1 MRKALKPIA
10 GYVLAYVIYVI
21 AAVASVKMPR
31 GADFTVALIGLAVW
45 LNMVIGYFSLRG
57 TL

>member
-1 MRKALKPIA
+1 MRQVLKPIA

-21 AAVASVKMPR
+21 AAIVSVEMSR

>member
-1 MRKALKPIA
+1 MRQALKLIA
-10 GYVLAYVIYVI
+10 GYVLAYTIFII
-21 AAVASVKMPR
+21 ASIVSVEMPR
-31 GADFTVALIGLAVW
+31 GADFTVALFGLAVY

>member
-1 MRKALKPIA
+1 MIQALKPIA
-10 GYVLAYVIYVI
+10 GYVLAYVIYVL
-21 AAVASVKMPR
+21 AAIASVEMPR
-31 GADFTVALIGLAVW
+31 GSDFTVALVGLAVW

>member
-1 MRKALKPIA
+1 MRQALKPIA

-21 AAVASVKMPR
+21 AAIVSVEMSL
-31 GADFTVALIGLAVW
+31 GADFTVALVGLAVW

>member
-10 GYVLAYVIYVI
+10 GYVLAYVIYI
-21 AAVASVKMPR
+21 ISAVVSVEMPR
-31 GADFTVALIGLAVW
+31 GADFTVALVGLAVW
-45 LNMVIGYFSLRG
+45 LNMVIGHYSLRG

>member
-1 MRKALKPIA
+1 MRQALKPIA

-21 AAVASVKMPR
+21 AAIVSVELPR
-31 GADFTVALIGLAVW
+31 GADFTVALVGLAVW
-45 LNMVIGYFSLRG
+45 LNMVIGYYSLRG

>member
-1 MRKALKPIA
+1 MRQALKPIA
-10 GYVLAYVIYVI
+10 GYVLAYAIYVI
-21 AAVASVKMPR
+21 AAIASVELPR
-31 GADFTVALIGLAVW
+31 GTDFTVALVGLSVW

>member
-1 MRKALKPIA
+1 MRQALKPIA

-21 AAVASVKMPR
+21 AAVVSVELSC
-31 GADFTVALIGLAVW
+31 GADFTVALVGLAVW

-57 TL
+57 VL

>member
-1 MRKALKPIA
+1 MRQALKPIA

-21 AAVASVKMPR
+21 AAVASVEMPR
-31 GADFTVALIGLAVW
+31 GADFTVALVGLAVW
-45 LNMVIGYFSLRG
+45 LNMVIGYYSLRG

>member
-1 MRKALKPIA
+1 MRQVLKPIA

-21 AAVASVKMPR
+21 AVVASVEIPR
-31 GADFTVALIGLAVW
+31 GADFTVALVGLAVW

>member
-1 MRKALKPIA
+1 MRQALKLFA

-21 AAVASVKMPR
+21 AAIVSVELSR
-31 GADFTVALIGLAVW
+31 GANFTVALICLAVW
-45 LNMVIGYFSLRG
+45 FNMVIGYYSLRG

>member
-1 MRKALKPIA
+1 MRQALKPIA

-21 AAVASVKMPR
+21 ASIASVELPR
-31 GADFTVALIGLAVW
+31 GADFTVALVGLAVW
-45 LNMVIGYFSLRG
+45 LNMVIGYYSLRG

>member
-21 AAVASVKMPR
+21 AAVASVEMPR